1 MLNEKIEDKVLV
13 NNPEP
18 QVEGGVKSS
27 FTLNSDISELK
38 VLAEKI
44 ESFGSEN
51 GISDKTV
58 FELNLVLD
66 ELFTNLVSYGCQS
79 DKHKFDLVMELKAGL
94 LTIWIEDD
102 GKEFNPLDAPEPDVA
117 CECTERKVGGLGI
130 HFMRKMMDSIEYDWA
145 DGRNKL
151 TLTKKIQ

>member
-1 MLNEKIEDKVLV
+1 MVLV
-13 NNPEP
+13 NNPET
-18 QVEGGVKSS
+18 QAEAGVTSS
-27 FTLNSDISELK
+27 FSLKSDISELR

-44 ESFGSEN
+44 ENFGSEH
-51 GISDKTV
+51 GVSDKTV

-79 DKHKFDLVMELKAGL
+79 DRHKFDIFIELKDRV

-102 GKEFNPLDAPEPDVA
+102 GKKFNPLDAPEPDMGCK
-117 CECTERKVGGLGI
+117 CEDRKVGGLGI
-130 HFMRKMMDSIEYDWA
+130 HFMRKMMDSIEYEWK

-151 TLTKKIQ
+151 TLTKNIQ

>member
-1 MLNEKIEDKVLV
+1 MV
-13 NNPEP
+13 NNPVP

-79 DKHKFDLVMELKAGL
+79 DKHKFDLVMELKAGV

-102 GKEFNPLDAPEPDVA
+102 GKEFNPLDAPEPDTA

>member
-1 MLNEKIEDKVLV
+1 MEDKVLV
-13 NNPEP
+13 NNPVP

-79 DKHKFDLVMELKAGL
+79 DKHKFDLVMELKAGV

-102 GKEFNPLDAPEPDVA
+102 GKEFNPLDAPEPDTA
-117 CECTERKVGGLGI
+117 CECTERKVG
-130 HFMRKMMDSIEYDWA
+130 
-145 DGRNKL
+145 
-151 TLTKKIQ
+151 

>member
-1 MLNEKIEDKVLV
+1 MV
-13 NNPEP
+13 NNLET
-18 QVEGGVKSS
+18 QTVDSVTSS
-27 FTLNSDISELK
+27 FSLNSDISELK

-44 ESFGSEN
+44 EIFGSEN

-79 DKHKFDLVMELKAGL
+79 DRHKFDLIMELKAGF

-102 GKEFNPLDAPEPDVA
+102 GKKFNPLDAPEPDMECS
-117 CECTERKVGGLGI
+117 CEERKVGGLGI
-130 HFMRKMMDSIEYDWA
+130 HFMRKMMDSIEYAWA
-145 DGRNKL
+145 DGKNKL
-151 TLTKKIQ
+151 TLTKNVQ